1 MKFTYGDF
9 SREVDNMDVAVVK
22 LYERQ
27 LEDFYK
33 RVATIDMK
41 KSASGI
47 YADICQAGEA
57 MMNGFFGEG
66 TAKEMFGES
75 QSVRKVMEAVCGL
88 NGFMNDVKGVVD
100 SMRAIGA

>member
-33 RVATIDMK
+33 RVAVIDMK